1 MSSSDRCRYDGYDSL
16 WQRVFADAGS
26 VGGSASNSLSR
37 AGTTAHQA
45 STARPIRTAVKE
57 STEPDADRSMD
68 TKLRVLLVEDSED
81 DALLL
86 KRELKRGGY
95 KLDSVRVWDAADMRA
110 ALASQT
116 WDVVISDHRMP
127 RFSAPEALAI
137 VQESGLDT
145 PFIIV
150 SGADGEDFAVDAMKA
165 GAHDYIKKDN
175 MTRLVPAI
183 EREVREA
190 LSRRERK
197 HLEDRLR
204 RQSQKLETVGRLAA
218 GVAHDFN
225 NVLTSILVH
234 AHLATPAP
242 GSEDSVLQDFRE
254 IQKAA
259 QRAANLT
266 HQLLAFSRDEAVEPA
281 VLSLHDLFADLV
293 KMLRRLI
300 GEDIDLVTSQGPDV
314 GRVKVDPGQMEQVI
328 VNLAVNARDAM
339 PQGGTLRIET
349 PAVTVDGAS
358 VKSNRN
364 IAPGEYALLA
374 VSDTGAGM
382 TVEVTEHIFEPFFTT
397 KEEGKGTGLGLST
410 CHDIITENGGYVTVD
425 SEPGRGTTFQIYLP
439 RVHEAEIARPYET
452 PSAGMLQGD
461 ETVLVVEDE
470 DAVLDPAA
478 RVLDGQGYT
487 VLTAPNGLDAL
498 RVAQEYG
505 GDRIDL
511 LLTDVVMP
519 MMSGKELADRI
530 RESRPEAKVLYTSG
544 YYDTDLIYAIMS
556 SPGTQFMRKPFTAE
570 SLAGRVREVLDMS

>member
-1 MSSSDRCRYDGYDSL
+1 
-16 WQRVFADAGS
+16 
-26 VGGSASNSLSR
+26 
-37 AGTTAHQA
+37 
-45 STARPIRTAVKE
+45 
-57 STEPDADRSMD
+57 MD